1 MLFNSYVFIFGFLP
15 VTLIVFFVLTR
26 FYSQKAAKIWLTLAS
41 IFFYGY
47 WNIAYLPLLLLSIA
61 FNYYLG
67 RAINATKPKS
77 REAKILLWL
86 GILADVGLIVY
97 YKYAGFFVASANS
110 LLNLD
115 FAIPAV
121 ILPLGISFYTF
132 TQIAYLVD
140 SYKGETKDYDFL
152 TYILFISFYPQL
164 IAGPLLLHT
173 ELIPQLQESKTF
185 TLSYENL
192 VQGFAWFCLGLA
204 KKLLFADAVSVL
216 VAPVFDNAA
225 EVSFFEAWLG
235 ALSYTLQLYFDFSGY
250 SDMAI
255 GLALMLNIHLPI
267 NFNSPYKATSIIEFW
282 RRWHITLSR
291 FLRDYLYIPL
301 GGNRLGETRRYIN
314 LMITMLLG
322 GLWHGAGWTF
332 VIWGGLHG
340 AFLII
345 NHAWRKLGFA
355 MPALLGWLI
364 TFTGVVVSWV
374 FFRASSIQDATE
386 ILLAMSGTEQILIPS
401 SYQNLLQGLSTLGV
415 RFVDDLPY
423 WRDPKI
429 VVVLLLCV
437 MLLPNTQQIM
447 KYFKPNLWWVMGM
460 SFVATLSL
468 LSMNRISEFL
478 YFQF

>member
-1 MLFNSYVFIFGFLP
+1 MLFNSYVFIFWFLP
-15 VTLIVFFVLTR
+15 ITLAVFFLIVR
-26 FYSQKAAKIWLTLAS
+26 FHSQKIATVWLTLAS
-41 IFFYGY
+41 IFFYSY
-47 WNIAYLPLLLLSIA
+47 WNIAYLPLLLISMS

-67 RAINATKPKS
+67 RAISTVEPKC
-77 REAKILLWL
+77 REAKILLRL
-86 GILADVGLIVY
+86 GIVCNIGLIVY
-97 YKYAGFFVASANS
+97 YKYAGFFVVSTNS
-110 LLNLD
+110 LLDLD

-140 SYKGETKDYDFL
+140 SYKGETRNYDFL
-152 TYILFISFYPQL
+152 TYILFVSFYPHL
-164 IAGPLLLHT
+164 IAGPFVLHS
-173 ELIPQLQESKTF
+173 ELVPQLQESKAF

-192 VQGFAWFCLGLA
+192 VRGLTWFCLGLA
-204 KKLLFADAVSVL
+204 KKLLFADTISAL

-225 EVSFFEAWLG
+225 QVSFFEAWLG

-267 NFNSPYKATSIIEFW
+267 NFDSPYKATSMIDFW

-291 FLRDYLYIPL
+291 FLRDYLYIAL
-301 GGNRLGETRRYIN
+301 GGNRLGEIRRYAN

-340 AFLII
+340 AFLVI
-345 NHAWRKLGFA
+345 NHGWRKLGLK
-355 MPALLGWLI
+355 MPAFVAWLI
-364 TFTGVVVSWV
+364 TFVCVVMSWV
-374 FFRASSIQDATE
+374 IFRASSIQDATE
-386 ILLAMSGTEQILIPS
+386 LILAMLGTRQIIIPNS
-401 SYQNLLQGLSTLGV
+401 SQNLLQWVSILGV
-415 RFVDDLPY
+415 GVGDLPY
-423 WRDPKI
+423 WRDPRA
-429 VVVLLLCV
+429 VVGLLLCV
-437 MLLPNTQQIM
+437 TLLPNTQQIM
-447 KYFKPNLWWVMGM
+447 KHFRPNLLWAIAM